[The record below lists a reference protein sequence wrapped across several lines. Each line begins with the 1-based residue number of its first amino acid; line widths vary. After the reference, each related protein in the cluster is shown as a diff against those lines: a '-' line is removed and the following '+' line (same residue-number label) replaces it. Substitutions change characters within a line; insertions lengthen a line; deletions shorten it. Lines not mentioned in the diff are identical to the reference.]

1 MHFDTG
7 FSGAGGRRH
16 GACWASPL
24 TTELYSELNCIPSP
38 LQMISKPTLTSYL
51 LTQGHI
57 NMYPH
62 IQGPQN
68 IPFYL
73 KKKYVITLRAMLS
86 NSS

>member
-1 MHFDTG
+1 M
-7 FSGAGGRRH
+7 H

-38 LQMISKPTLTSYL
+38 LQMIPKPTLTSYL

-73 KKKYVITLRAMLS
+73 KKKICHYSKSYVIKQLLK
-86 NSS
+86 